1 MDSDRTLLSVSDAAK
16 RLQRSTEQV
25 RRYLREE
32 RLKGQRIGGQ
42 WFIDRDVLDAFVAN
56 QQAPATFIDRLESAA
71 RLRALDSVI
80 GIGSGRGSD
89 IGQGKATYRRDA
101 LRGR

>member
-1 MDSDRTLLSVSDAAK
+1 MDSDHTLLSVSDAAK

-42 WFIDRDVLDAFVAN
+42 WFIDREALDAFVTS
-56 QQAPATFIDRLESAA
+56 QQPPASFIDRLETAA
-71 RLRALDSVI
+71 SLRALDAVI
-80 GIGSGRGSD
+80 GIGNGPGSD
-89 IGQGKATYRRDA
+89 IGQGKASYLRNA
-101 LRGR
+101 LQGR